1 MDFESTLETIV
12 STLPVDIDIETA
24 LSVAAKYLPEGFDF
38 STVYSTA
45 QDYMPT
51 EMNIMSMAKF
61 LLLFSA
67 ISLLTSTLG
76 RVVLGKRSSLNHSL
90 SSAMGILFV
99 YAVTIMVYTFNPWNL
114 EQFLSPLPFLVFAG
128 DCIMVIPFQG
138 GVLSIVCHE
147 ILSLVILAFLA
158 NLLDSFIPKGKGI
171 VSWYLLRFMTVL
183 LAMALHFAVSWAFDT
198 YLPNVLVRYAP
209 IILLGLL
216 AVMLVLGVLNVILGA
231 ILAIV
236 DPIMGALYT
245 FFFST
250 IIGKQLTKAVFTTI
264 VLCAVVFVLGYFGF
278 TLISVTNAALLSYIP
293 MAAVMLVLW
302 YIIGHVL

>member
-1 MDFESTLETIV
+1 MHMLKFVCLFAAV
-12 STLPVDIDIETA
+12 A
-24 LSVAAKYLPEGFDF
+24 LLGG
-38 STVYSTA
+38 TV
-45 QDYMPT
+45 
-51 EMNIMSMAKF
+51 
-61 LLLFSA
+61 
-67 ISLLTSTLG
+67 G
-76 RVVLGKRSSLNHSL
+76 RVAFGKRSSLNHAV
-90 SSAMGILFV
+90 SSAMGIVF
-99 YAVTIMVYTFNPWNL
+99 MVIVSALIYIFDPYEL
-114 EQFLSPLPFLVFAG
+114 SQYLSPLPYVAFTEEYLVLFSFTGHGFAAI
-128 DCIMVIPFQG
+128 CSE
-138 GVLSIVCHE
+138 VLSM
-147 ILSLVILAFLA
+147 VILAFLV